1 MFAGFVL
8 AISVLTQYLTAFIA
22 VRLIRVTGRRIA
34 WGLISLSISFMA
46 VRRSISLFHYF
57 WDSKYHLDF
66 SFELIGLITS
76 ILMLTGV
83 ILISPLFKSMADEI
97 AHRKRAEKALGER
110 ERELSNVTSNMAEG
124 IYVLDESGRVSFMNP
139 EAERLLG
146 WTLDEL
152 NEKGAH
158 DLVHFRRPDGTP
170 LPLEECNIHKVI
182 KTGKRFSS
190 TDEVF
195 VKKDGTVFPVSVIS
209 APIMENGKAVAS
221 VAAFQDIT
229 ERRKA
234 EEERERLIEALQT
247 ALSEVK
253 VLKGLIPVCAWC
265 KKIRNDKGYWEQVE
279 NYIEK
284 RSDAR
289 FTHGICP
296 ECYKK
301 ERGEPDD

>member
-1 MFAGFVL
+1 
-8 AISVLTQYLTAFIA
+8 IA
-22 VRLIRVTGRRIA
+22 VRLIRVTGRPIA
-34 WGLISLSISFMA
+34 WGLISLSISGMA

-57 WDSKYHLDF
+57 WDSQYSLDF

-83 ILISPLFKSMADEI
+83 ILISPLFKSMAEEI
-97 AHRKRAEKALGER
+97 AQRKRAEKALLER
-110 ERELSNVTSNMAEG
+110 ERELSNITSNMAEG
-124 IYVLDESGRVSFMNP
+124 IYVMDEAGRLSFMNP
-139 EAERLLG
+139 EAEHILG
-146 WTLDEL
+146 WTVDEL

-158 DLVHFRRPDGTP
+158 ELVHFRRSDGTP
-170 LPLEECNIHKVI
+170 LPFEECAVHKVI
-182 KTGKRFSS
+182 KTGKRFAS

-195 VKKDGTVFPVSVIS
+195 VRKDGTVVPVSVIT
-209 APIMENGKAVAS
+209 APVMEDGKVVAS
-221 VAAFQDIT
+221 VTAFQDIT
-229 ERRKA
+229 ERRKT
-234 EEERERLIEALQT
+234 EEEKERLIEALQT

-265 KKIRNDKGYWEQVE
+265 RKIRDDKGYWEQVE
-279 NYIEK
+279 SYIEK

-301 ERGEPDD
+301 VKAQSDK